1 MQTINKNKFEFDSKK
16 LVWRISEKSSLVDEN
31 KQPIKYNDDEKNKGI
46 AIVLP
51 RGAKVVNLIKH
62 EKDDKLTRILCYWQG
77 KYRDGYISSSALDN
91 YYNEFDENSV
101 EVFLNDLNHL
111 LNDRLQ
117 RYKIEGH
124 TEIFYNKTLLSY
136 NQLKQDK
143 SFSTLKL
150 QKMYD
155 SYISKYS
162 INKKDKPKSLI
173 TITDAIKKVY
183 NPKKISSKILVM
195 PLSRDWFL
203 KSNNKKLE
211 WFYDKYFIKSKN
223 GYLLDIF
230 GSGNVGDNIN
240 TKQQRDLL
248 FDALIALRKFVISKT
263 TITMHKDTD
272 YNGKIDF
279 DID

>member
-117 RYKIEGH
+117 
-124 TEIFYNKTLLSY
+124 
-136 NQLKQDK
+136 
-143 SFSTLKL
+143 
-150 QKMYD
+150 
-155 SYISKYS
+155 
-162 INKKDKPKSLI
+162 
-173 TITDAIKKVY
+173 
-183 NPKKISSKILVM
+183 
-195 PLSRDWFL
+195 
-203 KSNNKKLE
+203 
-211 WFYDKYFIKSKN
+211 
-223 GYLLDIF
+223 
-230 GSGNVGDNIN
+230 
-240 TKQQRDLL
+240 
-248 FDALIALRKFVISKT
+248 
-263 TITMHKDTD
+263 
-272 YNGKIDF
+272 
-279 DID
+279 